1 MMIRFVLNRYAYDY
15 SKKAIFNNA
24 EQSIIDV
31 PIPEAVENAIKD
43 GFSLERVGLIQDA
56 SNIPTG
62 IYS

>member
-1 MMIRFVLNRYAYDY
+1 MMIRFVLNRYVYDY

-43 GFSLERVGLIQDA
+43 GFSLERVGLIQDT